1 MMTVSDVFDIFGD
14 IFADLQTAKT
24 DKKEMNDGA
33 LLNNVDMKDVTKE
46 ELNETIAYLDKLKD
60 NDFTTLL
67 LGDEFIDKVKAE
79 LIAKW
84 DIAHEKDEKPAEEE
98 SAIDKRIKELV
109 DEYVDSMNLPD
120 TELMNICAGISKEA
134 YIQFAKFIYN
144 HK

>member
-14 IFADLQTAKT
+14 IFADLQTTKS
-24 DKKEMNDGA
+24 DKKEVNDGA

-46 ELNETIAYLDKLKD
+46 ELDETIAYLDKLKD

-79 LIAKW
+79 LVAKW

>member
-1 MMTVSDVFDIFGD
+1 MMTVSDVFDIFSD
-14 IFADLQTAKT
+14 IFADLQTTKAGE
-24 DKKEMNDGA
+24 KEVNDGA

-46 ELNETIAYLDKLKD
+46 ELDETIAYLDKLKD

-67 LGDEFIDKVKAE
+67 LGDEFIGKVKAE
-79 LIAKW
+79 LVAKW

>member
-14 IFADLQTAKT
+14 IFADLQTTKA
-24 DKKEMNDGA
+24 DKKEVNDGP
-33 LLNNVDMKDVTKE
+33 LLDNVDMKDVTKE
-46 ELNETIAYLDKLKD
+46 ELDETIVYLDKLKN

-79 LIAKW
+79 LVAKW
-84 DIAHEKDEKPAEEE
+84 DIAHEKDEKPVEEE

>member
-14 IFADLQTAKT
+14 IFADLQTTKS
-24 DKKEMNDGA
+24 DKKEVNDGA

-79 LIAKW
+79 LVAKW